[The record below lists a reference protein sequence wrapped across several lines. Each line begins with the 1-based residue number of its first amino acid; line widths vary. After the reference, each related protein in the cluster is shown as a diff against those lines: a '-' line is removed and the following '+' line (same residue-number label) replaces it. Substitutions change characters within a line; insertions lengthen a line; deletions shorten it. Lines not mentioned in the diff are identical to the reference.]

1 MPADSVSPRRS
12 PAVIDRRYRPTWRLR
27 LSRLLVVDDDI
38 QMLSALE
45 AALRR
50 KGHAV
55 ETASNGVD
63 AVSKL
68 ESAPVQAVITDLRM
82 PGLDGLGLLQHIR
95 RSQRALPVIVLS
107 AYGTVPT
114 AVDAMKAGATDFLL
128 KPFSH
133 TALDEI
139 LNHHLTAGVGPRSS
153 TEATEIITQNFSMLS
168 LLDQAAQAA
177 KTNATILVQAD
188 SGTGKELLAR
198 WIHKNSANHN
208 GAFVAVNC
216 AALPENLLESELFG
230 YEKGAFT
237 GAANFK
243 PGRCE
248 LAQNGNILLDEIG
261 EMAPLLQAKLLRVL
275 QDQEVDRIGGKR
287 PIPIR
292 VRVIATTNKDL
303 KKLIAR
309 GQFREDLFFRLNV
322 VPLRMPPLRERKDD
336 ITVLTRHFMKK
347 YGGPAEAEPETETI
361 QLLERYGWPGNVRE
375 LENMVHRAFALRGR
389 LKITPADL
397 FENSVETP
405 DMSGLQAGQ
414 SVGEMERKLIMTTLE
429 QTNGNRTHAARLLG
443 ISLRTLRNKLREY
456 RVEEAITV

>member
-1 MPADSVSPRRS
+1 
-12 PAVIDRRYRPTWRLR
+12 
-27 LSRLLVVDDDI
+27 
-38 QMLSALE
+38 MLSALE

-50 KGHAV
+50 KGHTV
-55 ETASNGVD
+55 ETASNGLD

-82 PGLDGLGLLQHIR
+82 PGLDGLELLQHIR

-139 LNHHLTAGVGPRSS
+139 LDHHLAAGADPRSS
-153 TEATEIITQNFSMLS
+153 AESTEIITQNSLMLS

-188 SGTGKELLAR
+188 SGTGKELLER
-198 WIHKNSANHN
+198 WIHKKSANHN

-237 GAANFK
+237 GATNFK
-243 PGRCE
+243 PGKFE
-248 LAQNGNILLDEIG
+248 LAQNGTVLLDEIG

-275 QDQEVDRIGGKR
+275 QEQEVDRIGGKR
-287 PIPIR
+287 PVPIR

-303 KKLIAR
+303 RKLIAR

-322 VPLRMPPLRERKDD
+322 VPLRVPPLRDRKDD
-336 ITVLTRHFMKK
+336 IAVLTEHFVKK
-347 YGGPAEAEPETETI
+347 YGAPSQPDAETLE
-361 QLLERYGWPGNVRE
+361 LLQRYGWPGNVRE
-375 LENMVHRAFALRGR
+375 LENIIHRSFALRGR
-389 LKITPADL
+389 LKIAPADL
-397 FENSVETP
+397 FDQSVESP
-405 DMSGLQAGQ
+405 EAALQAGQ

-429 QTNGNRTHAARLLG
+429 QTDGNRTHAARLLG

-456 RVEEAITV
+456 RVEEAAAR

>member
-1 MPADSVSPRRS
+1 
-12 PAVIDRRYRPTWRLR
+12 
-27 LSRLLVVDDDI
+27 
-38 QMLSALE
+38 
-45 AALRR
+45 
-50 KGHAV
+50 
-55 ETASNGVD
+55 
-63 AVSKL
+63 
-68 ESAPVQAVITDLRM
+68 VQAVITDLRM
-82 PGLDGLGLLQHIR
+82 PGMDGLELLQHVR
-95 RSQRALPVIVLS
+95 RTKPALPVIVLS

-133 TALDEI
+133 SALDEI
-139 LNHHLTAGVGPRSS
+139 LNKHLVAGAGPVTVSPRSTPES
-153 TEATEIITQNFSMLS
+153 FEIISQNSLMLF

-177 KTNATILVQAD
+177 KTNATILVQAE

-198 WIHKNSANHN
+198 WVHKNSTNHN
-208 GAFVAVNC
+208 GLFVAVNC
-216 AALPENLLESELFG
+216 AALPENLLESELVG

-237 GAANFK
+237 GANTVKQGKF
-243 PGRCE
+243 E
-248 LAQNGNILLDEIG
+248 LAQNGTILLDEIG

-275 QDQEVDRIGGKR
+275 QEQEVDRIGARK

-303 KKLIAR
+303 RKLIAR

-322 VPLRMPPLRERKDD
+322 VPLRIPPLRDRKDD
-336 ITVLTRHFMKK
+336 IAVLTDHFMKK
-347 YGGPAEAEPETETI
+347 YGGANAGELDTETI
-361 QLLERYGWPGNVRE
+361 ELLQRYGWPGNVRE
-375 LENMVHRAFALRGR
+375 LENIIHRSFALRGR

-397 FENSVETP
+397 FDQSVETP
-405 DMSGLQAGQ
+405 ETSALQAGQ

-456 RVEEAITV
+456 RVEETAAV

>member
-1 MPADSVSPRRS
+1 
-12 PAVIDRRYRPTWRLR
+12 
-27 LSRLLVVDDDI
+27 
-38 QMLSALE
+38 MLSALE

-50 KGHAV
+50 KGHTV
-55 ETASNGVD
+55 ETASNGFV
-63 AVSKL
+63 AISKL
-68 ESAPVQAVITDLRM
+68 EKATFQAIITDLRM
-82 PGLDGLGLLQHIR
+82 PGMDGLELLQQVR
-95 RSQRALPVIVLS
+95 RTRPSLPVVVLS

-114 AVDAMKAGATDFLL
+114 AVDAMKAGASDFLL

-133 TALDEI
+133 TSLDEI
-139 LNHHLTAGVGPRSS
+139 LNQHVAAGGGPVTASPRAPVES
-153 TEATEIITQNFSMLS
+153 AEIITQNSLMLS

-177 KTNATILVQAD
+177 KTNATILVQAE

-243 PGRCE
+243 PGKFE
-248 LAQNGNILLDEIG
+248 LAQNGTILLDEIG

-275 QDQEVDRIGGKR
+275 QEQEVDRIGGKR

-303 KKLIAR
+303 RKLIAR

-322 VPLRMPPLRERKDD
+322 VPLRVPPLRDRKDD
-336 ITVLTRHFMKK
+336 IAVLTQHFVKK
-347 YGGPAEAEPETETI
+347 YGGAAAGEPDAETLE
-361 QLLERYGWPGNVRE
+361 LLQRYGWPGNVRE
-375 LENMVHRAFALRGR
+375 LENIIHRSFALRGR
-389 LKITPADL
+389 LKITASDL
-397 FENSVETP
+397 FDQSVESADAP
-405 DMSGLQAGQ
+405 ALQAGQ
-414 SVGEMERKLIMTTLE
+414 SVGEMERKLLMTTLE

-456 RVEEAITV
+456 RVEEAAVL

>member
-1 MPADSVSPRRS
+1 M
-12 PAVIDRRYRPTWRLR
+12 
-27 LSRLLVVDDDI
+27 SRLLVVDDDI

-50 KGHAV
+50 KGHTV
-55 ETASNGVD
+55 ETASNGFV
-63 AVSKL
+63 AISKL
-68 ESAPVQAVITDLRM
+68 EKATFQAIITDLRM
-82 PGLDGLGLLQHIR
+82 PGMDGLELLQQVR
-95 RSQRALPVIVLS
+95 RTRPSLPVVVLS

-114 AVDAMKAGATDFLL
+114 AVDAMKAGASDFLL

-139 LNHHLTAGVGPRSS
+139 LNQHVAAGGGPLTGSPRSS
-153 TEATEIITQNFSMLS
+153 AESTEIITQNSLMLS
-168 LLDQAAQAA
+168 LLDQATQAA
-177 KTNATILVQAD
+177 KTNATILVQAE

-208 GAFVAVNC
+208 GPFVAVNC

-237 GAANFK
+237 GANNFK
-243 PGRCE
+243 PGKFE
-248 LAQNGNILLDEIG
+248 LAQNGTILLDEIG

-275 QDQEVDRIGGKR
+275 QEQEVDRIGGKR

-292 VRVIATTNKDL
+292 VRVIATTNKEL
-303 KKLIAR
+303 RKLIAR

-322 VPLRMPPLRERKDD
+322 VPLRVPPLRDRKDD
-336 ITVLTRHFMKK
+336 IAVLTEHFVKK
-347 YGGPAEAEPETETI
+347 YGAPSQPDAETLE
-361 QLLERYGWPGNVRE
+361 LLQRYGWPGNVRE
-375 LENMVHRAFALRGR
+375 LENIIHRSFALRGR
-389 LKITPADL
+389 LKIAPADL
-397 FENSVETP
+397 FDQSVESP
-405 DMSGLQAGQ
+405 EAALQAGQ

-429 QTNGNRTHAARLLG
+429 QTDGNRTHAARLLG

-456 RVEEAITV
+456 RVEEAAAR